1 MENNYIEYK
10 DIFNQIWSKLN
21 IENSEFFTYKTITQ
35 ERCMLG
41 EFPSATKE
49 EMLDADLIV
58 CDYLINT
65 PIRNSVT
72 NPKYICTGM
81 VATLIFFEND
91 IIKHKSFIVWQNEVS
106 LNAETFTYYPTIKR
120 LNRNNG
126 DYYYD
131 IFPKQIFFPLMS
143 ILCSNDKS
151 SDEQRAETLFINSKN
166 INKIEIKDTMQIVND
181 DRSFNTYVCE
191 ANGIQ
196 FYLPEFKHLDT
207 YLEPLDFD
215 KAAEFYLK
223 LDKFK
228 EERKK
233 NELSNI

>member
-21 IENSEFFTYKTITQ
+21 IANSEVFTYQTMTQ
-35 ERCMLG
+35 EKCMLG

-49 EMLDADLIV
+49 EMLDADFII
-58 CDYLINT
+58 CDYIINT
-65 PIRNSVT
+65 PIRHSVT
-72 NPKYICTGM
+72 NPKYISSGM

-106 LNAETFTYYPTIKR
+106 LNAETFKYYPTVTR
-120 LNRNNG
+120 LNRNTG

-131 IFPKQIFFPLMS
+131 IFPKQIFLPLMS
-143 ILCSNDKS
+143 ILYPTGKYH
-151 SDEQRAETLFINSKN
+151 DEQRAETLFINSKN
-166 INKIEIKDTMQIVND
+166 INKIEIKDNVQIVNNEV
-181 DRSFNTYVCE
+181 SCNTYVCE
-191 ANGIQ
+191 VNGIQ
-196 FYLPEFKHLDT
+196 FYLPEFKHLNT

-228 EERKK
+228 EGRK